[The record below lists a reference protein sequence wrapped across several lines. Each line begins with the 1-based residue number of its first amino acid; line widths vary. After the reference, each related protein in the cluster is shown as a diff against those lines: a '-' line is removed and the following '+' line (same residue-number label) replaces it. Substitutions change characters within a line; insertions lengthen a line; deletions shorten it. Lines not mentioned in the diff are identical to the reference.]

1 VTAPSDVARPLDA
14 RCTNAYQTHATI
26 GRPMN
31 DPVRPVLPAALG
43 SSFDIRRFHDAVLGH
58 GALPLC
64 VLRESVTAEL
74 GLEKR

>member
-1 VTAPSDVARPLDA
+1 
-14 RCTNAYQTHATI
+14 
-26 GRPMN
+26 MN
-31 DPVRPVLPAALG
+31 DPLRPVLPAALG

-58 GALPLC
+58 GALPLS